1 MGLDMGISIRKKRS
15 RNSEEVAYW
24 RKANSIHNYF
34 VTKVIKNEDYC
45 GEDYKLTKKDLEDL
59 YNIVIKVLDNIELID
74 GKVHNGDFYNGF
86 KFVPN
91 YEEGK
96 VIKDSTICKELL
108 PTVSG
113 FFFGSTD
120 YDEFYYDDLVHTKKI
135 LEKILNEVDFD
146 KYHVYYWASW

>member
-24 RKANSIHNYF
+24 RKANSVHNYF
-34 VTKVIKNEDYC
+34 VTKVIKNE
-45 GEDYKLTKKDLEDL
+45 DLEDL